1 MASGGRRTSGDRVLE
16 SRHLVGLFLGVV
28 LLCGVFFTL
37 GYVMGKT
44 QYPGPVQAATDA
56 APAPGSLS
64 QPKKTDTPAAA
75 SRDWDFYGNAKK
87 SDHLEPAPAN
97 PTASGHEVAASARR
111 GDSAAATSSRPAGA
125 APVKALGKL
134 GAPWV
139 PKGSIVLQLA
149 ALTRESDA
157 LALADAL
164 QRKRFPSFVVTP
176 ASDNYYRV
184 QVGPY
189 NDAASADR
197 AKQMLEHEGFKP
209 IVKR

>member
-1 MASGGRRTSGDRVLE
+1 MASGGRRASGDRVLE

-44 QYPGPVQAATDA
+44 QYPGPVQAADDVT
-56 APAPGSLS
+56 PGPRSLS
-64 QPKKTDTPAAA
+64 QPKKTDTPPPA
-75 SRDWDFYGNAKK
+75 SSDWDFYGNAKK
-87 SDHLEPAPAN
+87 PDRLDPAPSNSA
-97 PTASGHEVAASARR
+97 ASGRSVAASARR
-111 GDSAAATSSRPAGA
+111 GDSAAATSPRPGS
-125 APVKALGKL
+125 PALAKPAGKL

-176 ASDNYYRV
+176 SSDNYYRV

-189 NDAASADR
+189 NDATSADR